1 MPTTKLQ
8 SRHLMVA
15 IDFGG
20 SSTKTI
26 YATLNEI
33 SSPTSLVMAPEAAQ
47 ISPTSLEQFQITQL
61 FTPAPEHSGWV
72 KLGDN
77 CWAVG
82 TLAKRF
88 HAHAGLNQPKF
99 ERALYKTLA
108 AIWVIQQRLQFPH
121 EFHLSLSC
129 LLPPNEY
136 EDRSRFEKQLRSALT
151 RFETPSGEL
160 KVKLEQFDCQP
171 EGAGIA
177 IRYANSHKDKFSTQ
191 RIAIAML
198 GHRNASVIA
207 FEQGALTVFKSSN
220 LGFIRCLEQIEQ
232 RSSGQTSEP
241 LLSAIVEWITSKM
254 QSEEPFVA
262 IARSTQPSNRTEEAK
277 HLVAIA
283 RQARADYIRTITSW
297 LQEVMPNSADEWV
310 FAGGTTNLIATDLVK
325 HFGQRLSFHA
335 DVEIPEAID
344 TDGLGHRLSDVWAL
358 FQYFCSVH
366 PQLQP
371 V

>member
-1 MPTTKLQ
+1 MPTTKRQ
-8 SRHLMVA
+8 PCHLIVA

-20 SSTKTI
+20 SSTKAI
-26 YATLNEI
+26 YATPNEI
-33 SSPTSLVMAPEAAQ
+33 SSPTSLVMNPEAAQ
-47 ISPTSLEQFQITQL
+47 ISPTSLEQLQATQL
-61 FTPAPEHSGWV
+61 FKPAPEHGAWV
-72 KLGDN
+72 KLGDDY
-77 CWAVG
+77 WVVG

-88 HAHAGLNQPKF
+88 HAHAGLNQLKF

-108 AIWVIQQRLQFPH
+108 AIWVIQQRLQFSH
-121 EFHLSLSC
+121 ELHVSLSC

-136 EDRSRFEKQLRSALT
+136 EDRSRFEQQLRSALA
-151 RFETPSGEL
+151 RFETPSGVL
-160 KVKLEQFDCQP
+160 KVKLEHFDCQP

-177 IRYANSHKDKFSTQ
+177 IRYANSHKDRFATQ

-207 FEQGALTVFKSSN
+207 FEHGALSIFKSSN

-232 RSSGQTSEP
+232 RSSGQEP
-241 LLSAIVEWITSKM
+241 ERLLSAIVEWVASKM
-254 QSEEPFVA
+254 QSEEAFVA
-262 IARSTQPSNRTEEAK
+262 IARATQPSNRAEEAK
-277 HLVAIA
+277 HLATIT
-283 RQARADYIRTITSW
+283 RQARTDYIRTFTSW
-297 LQEVMPNSADEWV
+297 LQEAMPNSADEWI

-325 HFGQRLSFHA
+325 HFGKRLSFHA
-335 DVEIPEAID
+335 DVEIPETID

-366 PQLQP
+366 PQLQA